1 MNRHK
6 LDGLAALVWMAFLFY
21 LSSLPKL
28 PGPEEILTI
37 QVIRK
42 SGHALVYGIL
52 AYLDWRVL
60 RAEPRLA
67 AQSTRWAWLLATIY
81 ALADEIHQGF
91 TPERH
96 FTVTDVLT
104 DAAGAA
110 LAMLLVQRQLRPTVQ
125 QEQPPAR

>member
-1 MNRHK
+1 MNERK
-6 LDGLAALVWMAFLFY
+6 LNLLAALAWMAFLFY

-28 PGPEEILTI
+28 PGPEGILTI

-60 RAEPRLA
+60 RAEPRFA
-67 AQSTRWAWLLATIY
+67 AQSVRWAWLCATLY
-81 ALADEIHQGF
+81 ALTDELHQGF

-96 FTVTDVLT
+96 FTGMDVLI

-110 LAMLLVQRQLRPTVQ
+110 LAMFLVQRRQRAAAQ
-125 QEQPPAR
+125 GAPAVR